1 MKPTSLVVKL
11 NRLPMDKTEKT
22 GKLVQTV
29 SYLQPDR
36 IFAALT
42 SDRLLDIKKTTRL
55 LVQAAVTAPNFTVT
69 LIVLPVRLTT
79 VLIVK

>member
-1 MKPTSLVVKL
+1 MKLTSLVVKL
-11 NRLPMDKTEKT
+11 NRLPMDKTEKI

-29 SYLQPDR
+29 YYLQPDR

-55 LVQAAVTAPNFTVT
+55 LVQAAVIARNFTVT

-79 VLIVK
+79 VSIVK